1 MELDKHSKTI
11 LVVDDE
17 HAIRGLV
24 RIMLET
30 EGYTVLTA
38 GDAETA
44 IKIYEENQSAVALL
58 LTDVVMPKMNGVQ
71 LADRVLQ
78 MEPRMRILFMS
89 AGSSAN
95 RGYGCLA
102 KPFALT
108 ELIRRVGATLGSP
121 PDPQPA
127 GLSAAWD

>member
-1 MELDKHSKTI
+1 MGLDKQSQTI

-24 RIMLET
+24 KIMLES

-44 IKIYEENQSAVALL
+44 IKIYEGHQSAVALL
-58 LTDVVMPKMNGVQ
+58 LTDIVMPNMSGVQ

-78 MEPRMRILFMS
+78 IEPRMRILFMS
-89 AGSSAN
+89 ASAGA
-95 RGYGCLA
+95 RPGDAYLA
-102 KPFALT
+102 KPFALA
-108 ELIRRVGATLGSP
+108 ELISRVGETLRSP
-121 PDPQPA
+121 PTLQRAEFPA
-127 GLSAAWD
+127 ALN